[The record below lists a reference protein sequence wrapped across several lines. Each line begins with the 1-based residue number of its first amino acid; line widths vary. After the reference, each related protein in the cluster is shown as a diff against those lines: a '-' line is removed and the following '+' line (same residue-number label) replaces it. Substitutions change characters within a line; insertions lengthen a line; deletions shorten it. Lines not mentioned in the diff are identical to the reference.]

1 MLSAICF
8 NLDKSKIL
16 SSGLRKFSTYQQ
28 TKTRTLIKHYTVEQ
42 ICQTLKILKTTI
54 FS

>member
-16 SSGLRKFSTYQQ
+16 LSVNGLNRSK
-28 TKTRTLIKHYTVEQ
+28 
-42 ICQTLKILKTTI
+42 LKAFADEKSDVAKMMI
-54 FS
+54 